1 MADFRATQR
10 GSSPVEVMTPT
21 TDSYSCVRGQYV
33 TPLQQII
40 SSCTGALLTSL
51 LTTPFDVVR
60 VRLQTQQQ
68 AAMAKPC
75 YLMDCRCLDGVWL
88 CYVTPEGNRNRFLRF
103 NGTLDAL
110 LKIARFEGVTSWWKG
125 LSPTLLMAVPATVI
139 YYTSY
144 DQLKVLL
151 GFQPHQTNILAPMFA
166 GSLSRIVAVICVTP
180 LELLRTK
187 IQSRQGYTYGQ
198 VLSVIQTTIKNDG
211 IFSLWRGLYPMLL
224 RDVPFSIFYWIAY
237 EYLKYE
243 ILSTKFGHHYSNL
256 VPLLAGSVS
265 GASAAVLTNPLDVVK
280 THMQVSLG
288 EYAKGQVRQM
298 GTGSLYDIMQKVVSK
313 HGIIGL
319 YAGLVPRVAK
329 IAPACAI
336 MISSYEAFKKYFT
349 EKNKHNF

>member
-1 MADFRATQR
+1 MKSVGFS
-10 GSSPVEVMTPT
+10 GPFEVTTPT
-21 TDSYSCVRGQYV
+21 TDSYSSVPFQYV

-60 VRLQTQQQ
+60 VRLQAQQQ
-68 AAMAKPC
+68 AAMSKPC
-75 YLMDCRCLDGVWL
+75 YLMDCRCLDGVSL
-88 CYVTPEGNRNRFLRF
+88 CYVTPEGNRSHFLRF

-110 LKIARFEGVTSWWKG
+110 LKMARFEGIKSWWKG
-125 LSPTLLMAVPATVI
+125 LSPTLLMAIPATVI

-144 DQLKVLL
+144 DQLKVLF
-151 GFQPHQTNILAPMFA
+151 GFQPNKKNILVPVFA
-166 GSLSRIVAVICVTP
+166 GSLSRIVAVTCVTP
-180 LELLRTK
+180 IELLRTK
-187 IQSRQGYTYGQ
+187 IQSRQSYTYGQ
-198 VLSVIQTTIKNDG
+198 VLRVIQTTVQNEG
-211 IFSLWRGLYPMLL
+211 IFTLWRGLFPMLL
-224 RDVPFSIFYWIAY
+224 RDVPFSIFYWVGY
-237 EYLKYE
+237 EYLKHE
-243 ILSTKFGHHYSNL
+243 LLSTQFGHDYSSF

-288 EYAKGQVRQM
+288 ESLKGQLRQM
-298 GTGSLYDIMQKVVSK
+298 GNGSLYGVMQKVVSK

-319 YAGLVPRVAK
+319 YAGLAPRVAK

-349 EKNKHNF
+349 EKNMKQNL

>member
-1 MADFRATQR
+1 MKRF
-10 GSSPVEVMTPT
+10 SSSVEVMTPA
-21 TDSYSCVRGQYV
+21 TDSYSSVPVQNV

-40 SSCTGALLTSL
+40 SSCTGAFLTSL

-88 CYVTPEGNRNRFLRF
+88 CYVTPEGNRNHYLRL

-110 LKIARFEGVTSWWKG
+110 LKIARFEGIRSWWKG

-151 GFQPHQTNILAPMFA
+151 GFQPHQTNIVAPMVA
-166 GSLSRIVAVICVTP
+166 GSLSRIVAVIAITP
-180 LELLRTK
+180 IELLRTK
-187 IQSRQGYTYGQ
+187 IQSKQGYTYGQ
-198 VLSVIQTTIKNDG
+198 LMRVIQTTVRNDG
-211 IFSLWRGLYPMLL
+211 VFSLWRGLYPMLL
-224 RDVPFSIFYWIAY
+224 RDVPFSMFYWIAY
-237 EYLKYE
+237 EGLKHE
-243 ILSTKFGHHYSNL
+243 LLSTQFGHQYSNF
-256 VPLLAGSVS
+256 VPFLAGSVS

-288 EYAKGQVRQM
+288 ESGKGQGRQM

-349 EKNKHNF
+349 EKNIHN